1 MNFARSLQV
10 ARLRA
15 GHSQQSLADHM
26 GLQRPSISQIES
38 GARHT
43 TTEKVDAWV
52 AACAHE
58 VLIVPR
64 FALGTVELAD
74 LDDQA
79 AQVLAAVRAALPLMT
94 ARERA
99 VLLMEAELVLREQ
112 QQPKK

>member
-1 MNFARSLQV
+1 MNIPRALQA
-10 ARLRA
+10 ARLRT
-15 GHSQQSLADHM
+15 GLSQQALADLL
-26 GLQRPSISQIES
+26 GLQRPTISQIES

-43 TTEKVDAWV
+43 TTEKISAWV
-52 AACAHE
+52 DVCRHE

-64 FALGTVELAD
+64 VGLGTVELAD

-94 ARERA
+94 GRERA
-99 VLLMEAELVLREQ
+99 VLLMEAELILREQ